1 MMLVLPT
8 REEKQEMISTAIV
21 KIAMGIPVVI
31 SDASG
36 SAMSVCIG
44 DLRNIGWAEKNVWRD
59 GMNWTYTGPNS
70 IIVDGKVIG
79 TNEQTED
86 IEMDWS

>member
-1 MMLVLPT
+1 MLIFPT

-21 KIAMGIPVVI
+21 NIAMGIPVVI

-44 DLRNIGWAEKNVWRD
+44 DLRSVGWAEKNVWRD
-59 GMNWTYTGPNS
+59 GMNWTYTGPHS
-70 IIVDGKVIG
+70 IIVNGKVVS
-79 TNEQTED
+79 TVEQTEE

>member
-1 MMLVLPT
+1 MLILPT
-8 REEKQEMISTAIV
+8 REQKQEMISKTIANIV
-21 KIAMGIPVVI
+21 MGIPVAI

-44 DLRNIGWAEKNVWRD
+44 DLRDVGWAEKNVWRD

-70 IIVDGKVIG
+70 IIVNDKVVSTG
-79 TNEQTED
+79 EQTED

>member
-1 MMLVLPT
+1 MLIFPT
-8 REEKQEMISTAIV
+8 REEKQEMISDAIA

-31 SDASG
+31 SDASS

-44 DLRNIGWAEKNVWRD
+44 DLRSVGWAEKNVWRD
-59 GMNWTYTGPNS
+59 GMNWTYTGPNN
-70 IIVDGKVIG
+70 IIVNGKVISTG
-79 TNEQTED
+79 EQTED

>member
-1 MMLVLPT
+1 MLVLPT
-8 REEKQEMISTAIV
+8 REQKQEMISTAIA
-21 KIAMGIPVVI
+21 KIVMGIPVTI

-44 DLRNIGWAEKNVWRD
+44 DLCNIGWAEKNVWRD

-70 IIVDGKVIG
+70 IIVDGEVIS
-79 TNEQTED
+79 TNEQTEE

>member
-1 MMLVLPT
+1 MLVLPT
-8 REEKQEMISTAIV
+8 REQKQEMISTAIA
-21 KIAMGIPVVI
+21 KIVMGIPVTI

-44 DLRNIGWAEKNVWRD
+44 DLCNIGWAEKNVWRD

-70 IIVDGKVIG
+70 IIVDGKVIS

>member
-1 MMLVLPT
+1 MLVLPT
-8 REEKQEMISTAIV
+8 REQKQEMISTAIA
-21 KIAMGIPVVI
+21 KIVMGIPVTI

-70 IIVDGKVIG
+70 IIVDGKVVNTG
-79 TNEQTED
+79 EQTEE

>member
-1 MMLVLPT
+1 MLIFPT

-21 KIAMGIPVVI
+21 NIAMGIPVVI
-31 SDASG
+31 SDASS

-44 DLRNIGWAEKNVWRD
+44 DLRSVGWAEKNVWRD
-59 GMNWTYTGPNS
+59 GMNWTYTGPHS
-70 IIVDGKVIG
+70 IIVNGKVVSTG
-79 TNEQTED
+79 EQTEE

>member
-1 MMLVLPT
+1 MLVLPT
-8 REEKQEMISTAIV
+8 REQKQEMISTAIA
-21 KIAMGIPVVI
+21 KIVMGIPVKI

-70 IIVDGKVIG
+70 IIVDGKVVTTG
-79 TNEQTED
+79 EQTEE

>member
-1 MMLVLPT
+1 MLVLPT
-8 REEKQEMISTAIV
+8 REQKQEMISTAIA
-21 KIAMGIPVVI
+21 KIVMGIPVTI
-31 SDASG
+31 LDASG

-70 IIVDGKVIG
+70 IIVDGKVIS
-79 TNEQTED
+79 TNEQTEE